1 MKKSSFMAMM
11 LGTVSGMLFALGMCM
26 VMIPEWGAFRPGV
39 VLGCV
44 GLVLGLITILAWRRM
59 EHKEPVRLSGR
70 ALLLVLFG
78 VIGALALGVG
88 MCYCMVWNSMVK
100 GIVIGLGGILALLCL
115 VPLGKGIREE

>member
-11 LGTVSGMLFALGMCM
+11 FGTVSGMLFAIGMCM

-115 VPLGKGIREE
+115 VPLGKRIREE

>member
-1 MKKSSFMAMM
+1 
-11 LGTVSGMLFALGMCM
+11 MLFALGMCM

-44 GLVLGLITILAWRRM
+44 GLVLGLITILVWRRM

>member
-11 LGTVSGMLFALGMCM
+11 FGTVSGMLFVLGMCM

-44 GLVLGLITILAWRRM
+44 GLVLGLITILVWRRM

>member
-11 LGTVSGMLFALGMCM
+11 FGTVSGMLFALGMCM

-44 GLVLGLITILAWRRM
+44 GLVLGLITILVWRRM

-115 VPLGKGIREE
+115 VTLGKGIREE

>member
-11 LGTVSGMLFALGMCM
+11 FGTVSGMLFAIGMCM

-44 GLVLGLITILAWRRM
+44 GLVLGLITILVWRRM

>member
-11 LGTVSGMLFALGMCM
+11 FGTVSGMLFAIGMCM

-44 GLVLGLITILAWRRM
+44 GLVLGLITILVWRRM

-88 MCYCMVWNSMVK
+88 MCYCMVWNSMIK

>member
-11 LGTVSGMLFALGMCM
+11 FGTVSGMLFALGMCM

-44 GLVLGLITILAWRRM
+44 GLVLGLITILVWRRM

-100 GIVIGLGGILALLCL
+100 GIVIGLGGILALLCP

>member
-11 LGTVSGMLFALGMCM
+11 FGTVSGMLFALGMCM

-44 GLVLGLITILAWRRM
+44 GLVLGLITILVWRRM

-100 GIVIGLGGILALLCL
+100 GIVIGLGGILALFCL

>member
-11 LGTVSGMLFALGMCM
+11 FGTVSGMLFALGMCM

-44 GLVLGLITILAWRRM
+44 GLTLGLITILVWRRM

-70 ALLLVLFG
+70 ALLLVL
-78 VIGALALGVG
+78 
-88 MCYCMVWNSMVK
+88 C
-100 GIVIGLGGILALLCL
+100 
-115 VPLGKGIREE
+115 P

>member
-11 LGTVSGMLFALGMCM
+11 FGTVSGMLFALGMCM

>member
-11 LGTVSGMLFALGMCM
+11 FGTVSGMLFALGMCM

-44 GLVLGLITILAWRRM
+44 GLVLGLITILVWRRM

-78 VIGALALGVG
+78 VIGVLALGVG

>member
-11 LGTVSGMLFALGMCM
+11 FGTVSGMLFALGMCM

-44 GLVLGLITILAWRRM
+44 GLVLGLITILVWRRM

-100 GIVIGLGGILALLCL
+100 GVLIGLGGILALLCL

>member
-11 LGTVSGMLFALGMCM
+11 FGTVSGMLFVLGMCM

-44 GLVLGLITILAWRRM
+44 GLVLGLITILVWRRM

-78 VIGALALGVG
+78 VIGARALGVG

>member
-11 LGTVSGMLFALGMCM
+11 FGTVSGMLFAIGMCM

-44 GLVLGLITILAWRRM
+44 GLVLGLITILVWRRM

-100 GIVIGLGGILALLCL
+100 GIVIGLGGILALFCL

>member
-11 LGTVSGMLFALGMCM
+11 FGTVSGMLFALGMCM

-44 GLVLGLITILAWRRM
+44 GLMLGLITILAWRRM
-59 EHKEPVRLSGR
+59 ENKEPVRLSGR

>member
-1 MKKSSFMAMM
+1 MKKISFMEMM
-11 LGTVSGMLFALGMCM
+11 FGTVSGMLFALGMCM

-44 GLVLGLITILAWRRM
+44 GLVLGLITILVWRRM

>member
-11 LGTVSGMLFALGMCM
+11 FGTVSGMLFALGMCM

-44 GLVLGLITILAWRRM
+44 GLTLGLITILVWRRM

>member
-11 LGTVSGMLFALGMCM
+11 FGTVSGMLFALGMCM

-44 GLVLGLITILAWRRM
+44 GLVLGLITILVWRRM

-78 VIGALALGVG
+78 MIGALALGVG

>member
-1 MKKSSFMAMM
+1 MKKSSFMAIMF
-11 LGTVSGMLFALGMCM
+11 GTVSGMLFALGMCM

-44 GLVLGLITILAWRRM
+44 GLVLGLITILVWRRM

-100 GIVIGLGGILALLCL
+100 GIVIGLGGIWALLCL

>member
-11 LGTVSGMLFALGMCM
+11 FGTVSGMLFVLGMCM

-44 GLVLGLITILAWRRM
+44 GLTLGLITILAWRRM

-78 VIGALALGVG
+78 MIGALALGVG

-100 GIVIGLGGILALLCL
+100 GVLIGLGGILVLLCL
-115 VPLGKGIREE
+115 VPLGKGIRED

>member
-11 LGTVSGMLFALGMCM
+11 FGTVSGMLFALGMCM
-26 VMIPEWGAFRPGV
+26 VMIPEWWAFRPGV

-44 GLVLGLITILAWRRM
+44 GLVLGLITILVWRRM

>member
-11 LGTVSGMLFALGMCM
+11 FGTVSGMLFALGMCM

-44 GLVLGLITILAWRRM
+44 GLTLGLITILVWWRM

>member
-1 MKKSSFMAMM
+1 MKKSSFIAMM

-44 GLVLGLITILAWRRM
+44 GLVLGLITILVWRRM

-100 GIVIGLGGILALLCL
+100 GIVIGLGGILALLWL

>member
-11 LGTVSGMLFALGMCM
+11 FGTVSGMLFALGMCM

-44 GLVLGLITILAWRRM
+44 GLVLGLITILVWRRM
-59 EHKEPVRLSGR
+59 KHKEPVRLSGR

>member
-11 LGTVSGMLFALGMCM
+11 FGTVSGMLFAIGMCM

-44 GLVLGLITILAWRRM
+44 GLVLGLITILVWRRM

-78 VIGALALGVG
+78 MIGALALGVG

-100 GIVIGLGGILALLCL
+100 GVLIGLGGILALLCL

>member
-11 LGTVSGMLFALGMCM
+11 FGTVSGMLFALGMCM

-44 GLVLGLITILAWRRM
+44 GLVLGLITILVWRRM

-100 GIVIGLGGILALLCL
+100 GIVIGLGGILALLCP
-115 VPLGKGIREE
+115 VPLGKGIRED

>member
-1 MKKSSFMAMM
+1 MKKSSFIAMM

-44 GLVLGLITILAWRRM
+44 GLVLGLITILVWRRM

>member
-11 LGTVSGMLFALGMCM
+11 FGTVSGMLFALGMCM

-44 GLVLGLITILAWRRM
+44 GLVLGLITILVWRRM

-78 VIGALALGVG
+78 MIGALALGVG

-100 GIVIGLGGILALLCL
+100 GVLIGLGGILALLCL

>member
-1 MKKSSFMAMM
+1 MKKSSFIAMM

-44 GLVLGLITILAWRRM
+44 GLVLGLITILVWRRM
-59 EHKEPVRLSGR
+59 KHKEPVRLSGR

>member
-11 LGTVSGMLFALGMCM
+11 FGTVSGMLFALGMCM

-44 GLVLGLITILAWRRM
+44 GLVLGLITILVWRRM
-59 EHKEPVRLSGR
+59 EHKEPVRLSGK

-100 GIVIGLGGILALLCL
+100 GIVIGLGGILALFCL

>member
-11 LGTVSGMLFALGMCM
+11 FGTVSGMLFALGMCM

-44 GLVLGLITILAWRRM
+44 GLVLGLITILVWRRM

-100 GIVIGLGGILALLCL
+100 GVLIGLGGILVLLCL
-115 VPLGKGIREE
+115 VLLGKGIREE

>member
-11 LGTVSGMLFALGMCM
+11 FGTVSGMLFALGMCM

-44 GLVLGLITILAWRRM
+44 GLTLGLITILAWRRM

-100 GIVIGLGGILALLCL
+100 GIVIGLGGILALFCH

>member
-11 LGTVSGMLFALGMCM
+11 FGTVSGMLFALGMCM

-44 GLVLGLITILAWRRM
+44 GLVLGLITILVWRRV

>member
-11 LGTVSGMLFALGMCM
+11 FGTVSGMLFAIGMCM

>member
-11 LGTVSGMLFALGMCM
+11 FGTVSGMLFALGMCM

-44 GLVLGLITILAWRRM
+44 GLVLGLITILVWRRM

>member
-11 LGTVSGMLFALGMCM
+11 FGTVSGMLFALGMCM

-44 GLVLGLITILAWRRM
+44 GLVLGLITILVWRRM

-115 VPLGKGIREE
+115 VPLGKGIRED

>member
-11 LGTVSGMLFALGMCM
+11 FGTVSGMLFALGMCM

-44 GLVLGLITILAWRRM
+44 GLVLGLITILVWRRM

-100 GIVIGLGGILALLCL
+100 GIVIGLGGIWALLCL

>member
-11 LGTVSGMLFALGMCM
+11 FGTVSGMLFALGLCM

-44 GLVLGLITILAWRRM
+44 GLVLGLITILVWRRM

>member
-11 LGTVSGMLFALGMCM
+11 FGTVSGMLFALGMCM

-44 GLVLGLITILAWRRM
+44 GLVLGLITILVWRRM
-59 EHKEPVRLSGR
+59 EHKEPVQLSGR

-88 MCYCMVWNSMVK
+88 MCYCIVWNSMVK